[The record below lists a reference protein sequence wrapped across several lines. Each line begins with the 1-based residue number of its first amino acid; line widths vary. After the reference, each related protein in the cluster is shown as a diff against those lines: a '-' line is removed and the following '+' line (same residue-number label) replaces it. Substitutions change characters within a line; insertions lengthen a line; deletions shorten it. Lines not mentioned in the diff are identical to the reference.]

1 MCYRPSSNAADSGR
15 LLSLPVLGVAESSNV
30 NPSSVGGIT
39 GPRSIA
45 AVKMLRIS
53 VTDVCNLRCVYCMP
67 AEGVEW
73 LPKSHVLSYEEI
85 AAIVRASVQTGV
97 THFKLTG
104 GEPTAPHWSF
114 A

>member
-1 MCYRPSSNAADSGR
+1 MTTAMCYRPSLALPILEEAAPR
-15 LLSLPVLGVAESSNV
+15 T
-30 NPSSVGGIT
+30 NPQGIT
-39 GPRSIA
+39 GPRTIA

-73 LPKSHVLSYEEI
+73 LPKSHVLTYEEI
-85 AAIVRASVQTGV
+85 AAIVHASVDLGH

-104 GEPTAPHWSF
+104 GEPTARRDL
-114 A
+114 AVLVAMLR